1 MVRKLKKNEAHSKEE
16 DGATKDE
23 ASPDVIRVKSVRAK
37 DEKLSTDALIA
48 NRSKGIKKASRKDA
62 KKEKKEKLK
71 KERRVRKKAAAE
83 FLDDQAEDGSDEEE
97 I

>member
-1 MVRKLKKNEAHSKEE
+1 MVRKLKNNEAHSKEE

-23 ASPDVIRVKSVRAK
+23 ASPDIIRVKSVRAK

-48 NRSKGIKKASRKDA
+48 NRSKGIKKAA

-71 KERRVRKKAAAE
+71 KERRVRKKAAAK
-83 FLDDQAEDGSDEEE
+83 FLDDEAEDGSDDEE